1 MSVMNP
7 WMQAPVRPGRHWF
20 LLMMVLLLSPAFAA
34 AYDEEKTGDRDQ
46 AAQQQDCS
54 RLAAEERKD
63 CVYRQL
69 FRVQNQQIQALA
81 QRLEA
86 LISEEADTDAS
97 AGEADAQAADARAQA
112 QIQSTKIAEELTA
125 KVHIEKESNRFW
137 LTLAVALVGAAF
149 LFVSLHHMG
158 KVARIT
164 GSREHAVRP
173 SDIMNIVALHLIVFG
188 TLLVVMTADVSDQ
201 LTAAAGILGA
211 LAGYIFRGINDRAD
225 SANVQTPDPASDPAS
240 GNSAPDTHPKS

>member
-1 MSVMNP
+1 MSIMNS
-7 WMQAPVRPGRHWF
+7 WMQSPVRAGRPWF
-20 LLMMVLLLSPAFAA
+20 LLMMVLLLPLASPVFAA
-34 AYDEEKTGDRDQ
+34 AYDEEKTDNRDRE
-46 AAQQQDCS
+46 AQQQDCA

-97 AGEADAQAADARAQA
+97 AGEIDTQAADARTQA
-112 QIQSTKIAEELTA
+112 QIQATKIAEELTA
-125 KVHIEKESNRFW
+125 KVHIEKENNRFW

-164 GSREHAVRP
+164 GLREHAVRP

-188 TLLVVMTADVSDQ
+188 TLLVVMTADVSGGYFGR
-201 LTAAAGILGA
+201 AGRLY
-211 LAGYIFRGINDRAD
+211 LSR
-225 SANVQTPDPASDPAS
+225 
-240 GNSAPDTHPKS
+240 H